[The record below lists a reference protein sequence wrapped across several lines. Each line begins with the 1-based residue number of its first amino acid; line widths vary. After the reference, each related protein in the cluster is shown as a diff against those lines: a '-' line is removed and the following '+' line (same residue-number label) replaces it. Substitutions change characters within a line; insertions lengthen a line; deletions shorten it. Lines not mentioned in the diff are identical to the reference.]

1 MTIPYPQS
9 CSVYGGRGA
18 PPRRDR
24 RQRRKG
30 WIEMRRITTAV
41 TMSQPGPSRF
51 AFATEES
58 CATDGVCVI
67 ALES

>member
-1 MTIPYPQS
+1 
-9 CSVYGGRGA
+9 
-18 PPRRDR
+18 
-24 RQRRKG
+24 
-30 WIEMRRITTAV
+30 MRRITTAV